1 MKKFHKTVTPPP
13 PRGFM
18 KAYFFL
24 FAIFSEH
31 LTFTLGA
38 RFRDKNAIF
47 DVLGD
52 KNNLFHNFMC
62 ILSVFCTH
70 YWYFKEIYT

>member
-18 KAYFFL
+18 KAYFFFL

-31 LTFTLGA
+31 SKFTLGA

-47 DVLGD
+47 DVFWD
-52 KNNLFHNFMC
+52 KNDLFHDFYMYFVC
-62 ILSVFCTH
+62 TLYFLLVF
-70 YWYFKEIYT
+70 